1 MDRKSPLQK
10 KISKIKKQSARAVM
24 NQKTSNSII
33 AVNKAPR
40 SDTKPKETLKSYHQE
55 YFIDLFSG
63 AKIPV
68 TNEYI
73 KKCAA
78 EWLQLVRDEE
88 ILMMS
93 TYRLRKAIP
102 RPTWDK
108 WLERCPELKEA
119 RDLVRDMIAERRECG
134 GLKFKYSAPLIMKMQ
149 HLYDPEWK
157 ESEEWRAKL
166 APKAENN
173 AQPIQV
179 VLERFP
185 DSPLVPVKKQAE
197 E

>member
-1 MDRKSPLQK
+1 
-10 KISKIKKQSARAVM
+10 M

-33 AVNKAPR
+33 TVNKA
-40 SDTKPKETLKSYHQE
+40 TKIGGEPKETLKSYHQE
-55 YFIDLFSG
+55 YFVDLFSG

-78 EWLQLVRDEE
+78 EWVGLVQEEE
-88 ILMMS
+88 ILLMS
-93 TYRLRKAIP
+93 TYRLRKRVP
-102 RPTWDK
+102 RRVWER
-108 WLERCPELKEA
+108 WLQRCPELKEA
-119 RDLVRDMIAERRECG
+119 QELVRDMIAERREFG
-134 GLKFKYSAPLIMKMQ
+134 GLKLKYSAPLIMKVQ

-157 ESEEWRAKL
+157 ESEVWRASL
-166 APKAENN
+166 APKSESIT
-173 AQPIQV
+173 QPIQV

-185 DSPLVPVKKQAE
+185 DSPLVPVKKQVE